1 MAERSRRQVKK
12 NQDLQRI
19 LYLEKERSR
28 MRMIRK
34 IVKKPSITRT
44 DEEIKIL
51 EEAPDLVVQI
61 QNNIKKLKCV
71 KEREKVIIDEPEVLS
86 EKCTELAK
94 ALKESSCTVVYTGAG
109 ISTSAQIPDYRGP
122 DGVWT
127 LLQKGKEI
135 KMKDLSL
142 AEPTFTHMAI
152 KQLHK
157 EGLISHIVSQN
168 CDGLHLR
175 SGLPKV
181 ALSELHGNMFI
192 EVCPKCKPLKQYV
205 RLFDVTERTGLHRH
219 KTGRFCSKCDSELKD
234 TIVHFGEK
242 GTLPWPMNWKGAVK
256 AASKA
261 DLILCLGTSLKV
273 LRRYPG
279 LWQTDKPHDKRPKLF
294 IVNLQWTPKDPQAT
308 LKIHGKCDE
317 VMKLVTTFLGIEVPT
332 YKKQNDP
339 IFKIAVPL
347 LPHEMPTTTRLHLMR
362 TKTESTDNSDVVD
375 CKENLNHIKATLKNE
390 LENCSNSTELLRD
403 LDLKLNFQPH
413 VELTD
418 ITSTNTLLKLNVEQ
432 IDSRTYFIKEENEQ
446 EMPRTNSGLSGWFGK
461 GCAKW
466 KRQRRRTISSCKKLK
481 AEKDKVDSSA

>member
-1 MAERSRRQVKK
+1 MSERSRRQVKK

-19 LYLEKERSR
+19 LYLEKERAR

-34 IVKKPSITRT
+34 IVKKPSMART

-51 EEAPDLVVQI
+51 EEAPDLVAQI
-61 QNNIKKLKCV
+61 QNSIKKMKCV
-71 KEREKVIIDEPEVLS
+71 KEREKEIIDAPEVLS

-157 EGLISHIVSQN
+157 EGRISHIVSQN

-175 SGLPKV
+175 SGLPKT

-205 RLFDVTERTGLHRH
+205 RLFDVTEHTGLHRH
-219 KTGRFCSKCDSELKD
+219 KTGRFCSKCNSELKD

-256 AASKA
+256 AAEKA

-279 LWQTDKPHDKRPKLF
+279 LWQTDKPLDKRPKLY

-317 VMKLVTTFLGIEVPT
+317 VMKLVTTCLGIEVPS
-332 YKKQNDP
+332 YEKQNDP
-339 IFKIAVPL
+339 IFKMAVPL
-347 LPHEMPTTTRLHLMR
+347 LPHEMSTTTRLHLTR
-362 TKTESTDNSDVVD
+362 TKTDNFVVD
-375 CKENLNHIKATLKNE
+375 CKENLNHIKATLQSE
-390 LENCSNSTELLRD
+390 LESCSNSDELLRD
-403 LDLKLNFQPH
+403 LDLKFNFQPH

-418 ITSTNTLLKLNVEQ
+418 ITSTDTLLKLNAEQ
-432 IDSRTYFIKEENEQ
+432 IDSRTYFIKEENEKN
-446 EMPRTNSGLSGWFGK
+446 MPRTKPGLSGWFGK

-466 KRQRRRTISSCKKLK
+466 KRQRRTNSSCKRMKT
-481 AEKDKVDSSA
+481 EKIDNSA